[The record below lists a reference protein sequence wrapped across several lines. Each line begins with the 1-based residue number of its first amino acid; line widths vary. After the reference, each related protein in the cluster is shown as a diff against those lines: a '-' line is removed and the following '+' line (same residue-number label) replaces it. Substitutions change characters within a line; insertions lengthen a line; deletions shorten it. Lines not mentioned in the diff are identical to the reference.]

1 MGSLK
6 SPYRTIYTRGL
17 SIETVALN
25 SFFGENCVFVRILAT
40 DGQTKRWTVE
50 DCGYILFATRPDL
63 FLSVSYPSQPVPVR
77 QISYPTRPDPRVYP
91 LPVPVG
97 LYIGICNLLK

>member
-1 MGSLK
+1 MYRCVRLK
-6 SPYRTIYTRGL
+6 E
-17 SIETVALN
+17 IE
-25 SFFGENCVFVRILAT
+25 ECVELRKLL
-40 DGQTKRWTVE
+40 GWELE
-50 DCGYILFATRPDL
+50 DCGYILFATRPDP